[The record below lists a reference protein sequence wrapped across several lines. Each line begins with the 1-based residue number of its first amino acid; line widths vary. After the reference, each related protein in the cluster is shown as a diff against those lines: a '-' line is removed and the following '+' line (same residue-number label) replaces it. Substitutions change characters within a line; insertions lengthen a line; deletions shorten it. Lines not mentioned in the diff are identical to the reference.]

1 MREELYECTL
11 ELRESGGRTIAKRP
25 VCNFFRTRR
34 AGREPRANESD
45 GGRGVC
51 APPAA
56 PRLSMWNATQRPR
69 LIKPLLLSVHELVE
83 LAEQLW
89 LALEVVSTEVPLW
102 LGWLDTAEDPEDRT
116 VSPGI
121 GCVRG
126 CLSVPRCLARSLS
139 HWPCLSPGRVQRWN
153 ASLAISS
160 TPSSSSPRPSSHSIS

>member
-1 MREELYECTL
+1 M
-11 ELRESGGRTIAKRP
+11 RESGGRIIARRP

-34 AGREPRANESD
+34 AGREPLANESD

-51 APPAA
+51 AAPAA

-69 LIKPLLLSVHELVE
+69 LIKLLLLLVHELVE
-83 LAEQLW
+83 LSERLW
-89 LALEVVSTEVPLW
+89 LALEVVSMEVSLW

-121 GCVRG
+121 GHGRG

-139 HWPCLSPGRVQRWN
+139 HWPCLSPCRVQRWK

-160 TPSSSSPRPSSHSIS
+160 TPSSSSPQPSSYSIF